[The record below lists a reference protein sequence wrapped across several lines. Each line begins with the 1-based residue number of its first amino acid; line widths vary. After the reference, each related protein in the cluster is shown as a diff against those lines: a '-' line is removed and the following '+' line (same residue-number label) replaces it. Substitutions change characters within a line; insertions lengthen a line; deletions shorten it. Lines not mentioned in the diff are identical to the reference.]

1 MKDEALMEKLAG
13 EAILKMEQFKPQEL
27 SNIYGS
33 KAAYVASS
41 SSASRRRTTSTAS
54 GQEPPRSSR
63 LSIAS
68 RHSIGTKG
76 AQDRRS
82 ASALRSLRSR

>member
-27 SNIYGS
+27 SNIFGS
-33 KAAYVASS
+33 KAACTASS
-41 SSASRRRTTSTAS
+41 RSASRHRTTSTAS
-54 GQEPPRSSR
+54 GQSWR
-63 LSIAS
+63 
-68 RHSIGTKG
+68 SIGTKG

-82 ASALRSLRSR
+82 ASALRSLRS